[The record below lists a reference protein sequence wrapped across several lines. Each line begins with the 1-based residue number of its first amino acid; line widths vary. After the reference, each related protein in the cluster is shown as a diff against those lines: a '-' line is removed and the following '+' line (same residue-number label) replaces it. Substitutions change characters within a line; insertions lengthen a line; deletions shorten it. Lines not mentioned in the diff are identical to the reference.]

1 MNVEALNCPNCG
13 GAVSSD
19 KTRCQ
24 FCGSRLKT
32 MACLK
37 CAGLMFLGCEYCG
50 HCGAKM
56 LKAETSALEDAGD
69 CPRCM
74 RKLDALKIGDI
85 GLQECARCAGLWSA
99 PETFESFCADGENQ
113 AAMLNF
119 AGARSQ
125 IIGQLARISYVPCP
139 DCKQLMNRSNF
150 ARSSGV
156 IIDLCKQHGV
166 WFDAEEL
173 PKIIAFIRQGGLE
186 KARAREKLEIKEDRD
201 RLRDEVRRAAID
213 DRRFGTMRPSGEES
227 TVTSFISF
235 LFD

>member
-19 KTRCQ
+19 KTLCQ

-32 MACLK
+32 MACPK
-37 CAGLMFLGCEYCG
+37 CMGVMFIGCEHCG

-56 LKAETSALEDAGD
+56 LKAETAALENAGD
-69 CPRCM
+69 CPRCKV
-74 RKLDALKIGDI
+74 KLEALYIGEI
-85 GLQECARCAGLWSA
+85 SLRECAGCGGLWSD
-99 PETFESFCADGENQ
+99 PDTFESVCGDGENQ
-113 AAMLNF
+113 SALLGF
-119 AGARSQ
+119 AGNRSPVSAPPAQ
-125 IIGQLARISYVPCP
+125 ISYVPCP
-139 DCKQLMNRSNF
+139 ECKQLMNRSNF

-173 PKIIAFIRQGGLE
+173 PKIIAFIRKGGLD
-186 KARAREKLEIKEDRD
+186 KARQREKLEIREERD
-201 RLRDEVRRAAID
+201 RLRDEVRRAAVS
-213 DRRFGTMRPSGEES
+213 DRRFNTVRPAEEDS
-227 TVTSFISF
+227 SITSFISF